1 MGNLVSIPFIA
12 GQWSLHG
19 GEYDLVFRS
28 LASQSP
34 SLRGSGRFIRFLEV
48 RGVAYARLNPLHC
61 GAVVAS
67 LEDLKAAADEA
78 ARLNP
83 LHCGA
88 VVASLVQRLRHV
100 LEQDPVSIPFI
111 AGQWSL
117 RPTRRTAGGRSKES
131 QSPSLRGSGRFRT
144 SWKPWPATGQSQS
157 PSLRGSGRFIIVYL
171 AYGRPPPHVSIP
183 FIAGQWS
190 LQGAR
195 LPAPGPPI
203 PSLNPLHCGAVVASD
218 GAPAPR
224 HRARCLNPLHCG
236 AVVASGELREMG
248 VEYEVCLNPLHC
260 GAVVASADLHDLIW
274 RSDASQSPSLR
285 GSGRFYPR

>member
-171 AYGRPPPHVSIP
+171 AYGRPLPTSQSPSLRGSGRFKARASPPQDRRSRVSIP

-190 LQGAR
+190 LQMVR
-195 LPAPGPPI
+195 LHLATGRDVSIPFIAGQWSLQASFVKWVSSTRCVSIPFIAGQWSLPPTCTI
-203 PSLNPLHCGAVVASD
+203 
-218 GAPAPR
+218 
-224 HRARCLNPLHCG
+224 
-236 AVVASGELREMG
+236 
-248 VEYEVCLNPLHC
+248 
-260 GAVVASADLHDLIW
+260 
-274 RSDASQSPSLR
+274 
-285 GSGRFYPR
+285 